1 VRRGRLCALGN
12 LARRRWRQWKAGKL
26 LSMEAEE
33 QQARHY
39 QLLGQLQLRLRE
51 LPSTEAEQRLTYDM
65 LSDLA
70 LALIDGTVYEIVQGL
85 KDIQQLTEKNLYS
98 QRLKLHNE
106 HRVLKQDLLRRQQ
119 EALQSCKPH
128 NIALLQSA
136 QQREMEALE
145 KRIKAEQK
153 SMDEHVVLEL
163 DQKVEDQQS
172 TLEKSGVPGFYVTQN
187 PQEITLQLQLLSLIM
202 KVQECHTEQE
212 GT

>member
-1 VRRGRLCALGN
+1 
-12 LARRRWRQWKAGKL
+12 
-26 LSMEAEE
+26 
-33 QQARHY
+33 
-39 QLLGQLQLRLRE
+39 
-51 LPSTEAEQRLTYDM
+51 M